1 MASLNLKIKWDM
13 PINEIAEEIANL
25 TTYKLYAGDGMILI
39 SKADVAEILA
49 KHIEVKSDTD
59 NY

>member
-25 TTYKLYAGDGMILI
+25 QTYKLFAGDDMLLI

-49 KHIEVKSDTD
+49 KHTEVENGEAKD
-59 NY
+59 